1 MHDGYELDSAHFGRV
16 PALSVTSTVPR
27 PNLPAFNVPD
37 LFCDAA
43 LPANL
48 PSLWCEPV
56 SGLVPRIAGW
66 IGERALHPARVVVL
80 VPYAQLMR
88 VGRDMWARCAA
99 PGFTPRFETTRNWAR
114 GAGGFVPGSD
124 DLAFDMARDL
134 ITAQSLL
141 SRAGLA
147 QQQVALAGRLVEIVH
162 HLAPVVAAVPLPD
175 RAGWAVQAMGIS
187 AGEGESPWFALET
200 ALVRIAVAWAATSGY
215 ATDVLL
221 GDTALAQVDGLI
233 VLEGLQADPLTRS
246 LVTSFGERAM
256 CLPLHAGISGA
267 IHVGMESHIA
277 GSDAD
282 VSADSSTSSGTVRV
296 DAPSVQRTSFPPASL
311 HEATDAEDEA
321 ERAAACVLQHIAQGR
336 MPVALAAVDRAITR
350 RIRARLDAFG
360 VVIHDE
366 TGWKL
371 STTRSAA
378 TLMTALRACAR
389 DVDGDRMLDWL
400 KNSPAFPTQTVQ
412 RLEAQ
417 LRRRALRDWSTWR
430 AIVATSDKPHD
441 IALRPLTRDIESLRA
456 SLAGT
461 RPLAS
466 WLKAVRALL
475 QSSGQWAVLA
485 ADVAGAEVI
494 DALHLDAE
502 AAADLFDVAV
512 VGSAPPRRIGL
523 AEFTAWVRDVLEA
536 ANFVLAP
543 PPDGAAQVIVL
554 PVFQLIGR
562 QFGAVVVPGCDD
574 QRLPASPELPGG
586 WGAEQRTTLGLP
598 SRDDVALA
606 QRTAWAVMLQNP
618 HCDLL
623 WRRVDASGEPVRCSS
638 LVQLLEL
645 AGTAVPAI
653 DPRPMRQVVTTPT
666 QRPQPQGDALPVET
680 LSASAY
686 EDLRRCP
693 YRFFGLRQ
701 LGLRDADELDAELGK
716 RDFGNWLHAVL
727 GHFHQALQES
737 PAPELKVRLVVIA
750 AAAERATREMAL
762 SEAEF
767 LPFAAAWP
775 AVRDGYLD
783 WLAAHEGR
791 EGAVFR
797 EAEASKEQR
806 LGALRLIGRIDRI
819 DTLPDGRAFVM
830 DYKTES
836 LKTSQDRVK
845 DPTEDTQLAFYAAL
859 LDDDTLRAAY
869 VNVGEKSSGTRT
881 VEQQDVSDAR
891 DALIAGVLDDFQ
903 RIADGAALPA
913 LGEGMVCEHCAAR
926 GLCRKDFWELAA

>member
-1 MHDGYELDSAHFGRV
+1 MPDSYR
-16 PALSVTSTVPR
+16 
-27 PNLPAFNVPD
+27 
-37 LFCDAA
+37 DAA

-66 IGERALHPARVVVL
+66 LGARALHPARVVVL

-99 PGFTPRFETTRNWAR
+99 PGFMPRFETTRNWAR
-114 GAGGFVPGSD
+114 SAGGFVPERD

-147 QQQVALAGRLVEIVH
+147 RQQVALAGRLVEIAH
-162 HLAPVVAAVPLPD
+162 QLAPVVAAVPLPD
-175 RAGWAVQAMGIS
+175 RATWAAQAMGIS

-200 ALVRIAVAWAATSGY
+200 ALVRIAVVWAATSGY

-221 GDTALAQVDGLI
+221 GDAALAQVDGLI

-246 LVTSFGERAM
+246 LVASFGARAL
-256 CLPLHAGISGA
+256 CLPLHAGIGSA
-267 IHVGMESHIA
+267 TDVGMDSHVA
-277 GSDAD
+277 GNSAGASDVTD
-282 VSADSSTSSGTVRV
+282 PSASTDSGTSFATIRV
-296 DAPSVQRTSFPPASL
+296 DEPSVQRASFPPASL

-321 ERAAACVLQHIAQGR
+321 ERAAACVLQHIGQGR
-336 MPVALAAVDRAITR
+336 TPVALAAVDRAITR

-400 KNSPAFPTQTVQ
+400 KNSPAFPARTVQ
-412 RLEAQ
+412 QLEAQ

-456 SLAGT
+456 ALAGT
-461 RPLAS
+461 RPLAG

-475 QSSGQWAVLA
+475 QASGQWAVLA
-485 ADVAGAEVI
+485 GDAAGAEII
-494 DALHLDAE
+494 DALYLDAE

-512 VGSAPPRRIGL
+512 VGSAPPRRMGL

-543 PPDGAAQVIVL
+543 PPDGTAQVIVL

-574 QRLPASPELPGG
+574 QRLPVSPELPGG
-586 WGAEQRTTLGLP
+586 WSAEQRTTLGLP

-606 QRTAWAVMLQNP
+606 QRTAWAVMLQTP
-618 HCDLL
+618 YCDLL
-623 WRRVDASGEPVRCSS
+623 WRRVDASGEPVRCSP
-638 LVQLLEL
+638 LLQLLEL
-645 AGTAVPAI
+645 AGTAVPAA
-653 DPRPMRQVVTTPT
+653 DPRSMRQVVSTPT
-666 QRPQPQGDALPVET
+666 RRPQPQGDALPVET

-881 VEQQDVSDAR
+881 VEQQDVSGAR
-891 DALIAGVLDDFQ
+891 DALIAGVLDDFE

-913 LGEGMVCEHCAAR
+913 LGEGIVCEHCAAR

>member
-1 MHDGYELDSAHFGRV
+1 MHDGYEVDSTQ
-16 PALSVTSTVPR
+16 PSVTPS
-27 PNLPAFNVPD
+27 PNLSAPNVPD
-37 LFCDAA
+37 SFHRDIAFPSVLQ
-43 LPANL
+43 
-48 PSLWCEPV
+48 SLWCEPT

-66 IGERALHPARVVVL
+66 IGLRALHPARVVVL

-88 VGRDMWARCAA
+88 VGRDMWAQCAA
-99 PGFTPRFETTRNWAR
+99 PGFVPRFETTRNWAR
-114 GAGGFVPGSD
+114 GAGGFVPERD
-124 DLAFDMARDL
+124 DLAFDRARDL
-134 ITAQSLL
+134 VTAQSLL

-147 QQQVALAGRLVEIVH
+147 QQQVALAGRLVEIAH
-162 HLAPVVAAVPLPD
+162 QLAPVVAAVPLQD
-175 RAGWAVQAMGIS
+175 RAGWAAQAMGIS
-187 AGEGESPWFALET
+187 AGEGDSPWFALET

-221 GDTALAQVDGLI
+221 SEAALAQVDALV

-246 LVTSFGERAM
+246 LITLFGERVL
-256 CLPLHAGISGA
+256 CLPLHSGIGIDGAGSTSDAGVTAGIGVDSAEVDMPPDQA
-267 IHVGMESHIA
+267 I
-277 GSDAD
+277 
-282 VSADSSTSSGTVRV
+282 
-296 DAPSVQRTSFPPASL
+296 SFPPASL

-336 MPVALAAVDRAITR
+336 VPVALAAVDRAITR

-360 VVIHDE
+360 AVIHDE

-389 DVDGDRMLDWL
+389 NVGSDPLLDWL
-400 KNSPAFPTQTVQ
+400 KNSPVFPARTVQ

-417 LRRRALRDWSTWR
+417 LRQRALRDWSTWR
-430 AIVATSDKPHD
+430 AIVAASDKPHD
-441 IALRPLTRDIESLRA
+441 IALRPLTREIESLRA
-456 SLAGT
+456 LLAGT
-461 RPLAS
+461 RPLAG
-466 WLKAVRALL
+466 WLQAVRALL
-475 QSSGQWAVLA
+475 EASGQWAALA
-485 ADVAGAEVI
+485 GDVAGAEVI
-494 DALHLDAE
+494 DTLYLDAE
-502 AAADLFDVAV
+502 DAAELFGEAV
-512 VGSAPPRRIGL
+512 VGSAPPRRMGL

-543 PPDGAAQVIVL
+543 PPDGTTQVIVL

-562 QFGAVVVPGCDD
+562 RFGAVVVPGCDD

-586 WGAEQRTTLGLP
+586 WSVEQRTMLGLP

-606 QRTAWAVMLQNP
+606 QRTAWAAMLQMP

-623 WRRVDASGEPVRCSS
+623 WRRVDASGEPVRCSP
-638 LVQLLEL
+638 LLQLLEL
-645 AGTAVPAI
+645 AGTAVPGA
-653 DPRPMRQVVTTPT
+653 DPRQARQLTATPT

-727 GHFHQALQES
+727 GHFHQALRES
-737 PAPELKVRLVVIA
+737 PAPELNARLVLIA
-750 AAAERATREMAL
+750 AAAQRATREMAL

-775 AVRDGYLD
+775 AVRDGYLE
-783 WLAAHEGR
+783 WLAAHESR

-797 EAEASKEQR
+797 EAEASKEQH
-806 LGALRLIGRIDRI
+806 LGALRLIGRIDRV
-819 DTLPDGRAFVM
+819 DALPDGRAFVM

-845 DPTEDTQLAFYAAL
+845 DLGEDTQLAFYAAL

-881 VEQQDVSDAR
+881 VEQQDVSGAR
-891 DALIAGVLDDFQ
+891 DALIAGVLDDFA
-903 RIADGAALPA
+903 RIADGAVLPA

-926 GLCRKDFWELAA
+926 GLCRKDFWELTA

>member
-1 MHDGYELDSAHFGRV
+1 M
-16 PALSVTSTVPR
+16 
-27 PNLPAFNVPD
+27 
-37 LFCDAA
+37 
-43 LPANL
+43 
-48 PSLWCEPV
+48 
-56 SGLVPRIAGW
+56 SGLIPRIAGW
-66 IGERALHPARVVVL
+66 VGARALHPARVVVL

-88 VGRDMWARCAA
+88 VGRDMWARCAV
-99 PGFTPRFETTRNWAR
+99 PGFMPRFETTRNWAR
-114 GAGGFVPGSD
+114 SAGGFVPERD

-147 QQQVALAGRLVEIVH
+147 RQQVALGGRLVEIAH
-162 HLAPVVAAVPLPD
+162 QLAPVVAAVPLLD
-175 RAGWAVQAMGIS
+175 RATWAVQAMGIS

-200 ALVRIAVAWAATSGY
+200 ALVRIAVAWASTSGY

-221 GDTALAQVDGLI
+221 GDAALAQVDGVIL
-233 VLEGLQADPLTRS
+233 LEGLQADPLTRS
-246 LVTSFGERAM
+246 LMTSFGDRAL
-256 CLPLHAGISGA
+256 CLSLHAGIGSG
-267 IHVGMESHIA
+267 IGVGIDGHVASSNA
-277 GSDAD
+277 GASDT
-282 VSADSSTSSGTVRV
+282 STSLNADSVTSPDTVRV
-296 DAPSVQRTSFPPASL
+296 DERCVQPVSFLPASL

-336 MPVALAAVDRAITR
+336 MPVALVAVDRAITR
-350 RIRARLDAFG
+350 RIRARLDAFS

-378 TLMTALRACAR
+378 TLMTALRVCAR
-389 DVDGDRMLDWL
+389 DVDSDQMLDWL
-400 KNSPAFPTQTVQ
+400 KNSPAFPARTVQ

-430 AIVATSDKPHD
+430 AIVSTSDKPHD
-441 IALRPLTRDIESLRA
+441 ITLRPLTREIESLRA
-456 SLAGT
+456 SLTGT
-461 RPLAS
+461 RPLVS

-475 QSSGQWAVLA
+475 QASGQWAALA
-485 ADVAGAEVI
+485 GDAAGAEI
-494 DALHLDAE
+494 IEALYLDAE

-512 VGSAPPRRIGL
+512 VGSGPPRRIGL

-536 ANFVLAP
+536 VNFVLAP
-543 PPDGAAQVIVL
+543 PPDGTAQVIVL

-586 WGAEQRTTLGLP
+586 WSAEQRTTLGLP

-606 QRTAWAVMLQNP
+606 QRTAWAVMLQTP
-618 HCDLL
+618 YCDLL
-623 WRRVDASGEPVRCSS
+623 WRRVDASGEPVRCSP
-638 LVQLLEL
+638 LLQLLEL
-645 AGTAVPAI
+645 AGTAVPAA
-653 DPRPMRQVVTTPT
+653 DPRPMRQVVSTPT
-666 QRPQPQGDALPVET
+666 RRPQPQGDALPVET

-737 PAPELKVRLVVIA
+737 PAPELNARLVVIA

-767 LPFAAAWP
+767 MPFAAAWP

-797 EAEASKEQR
+797 EAEASKEQP

-859 LDDDTLRAAY
+859 LDDDTLRATY

-881 VEQQDVSDAR
+881 VEQQDVSGAR
-891 DALIAGVLDDFQ
+891 DALIAGVLDDFE
-903 RIADGAALPA
+903 RIAAGAALPA